1 MRKHIVHVSE
11 WVHKVQIKDTEKILR
26 KLSNIFS
33 TKEQI
38 LIPWDKIIK
47 IGNDV
52 IIVDYKKTKKLE
64 KFT

>member
-1 MRKHIVHVSE
+1 MDLNSYIISVIINKGI
-11 WVHKVQIKDTEKILR
+11 

-38 LIPWDKIIK
+38 VIPWSKIIK

-64 KFT
+64 KLTYFLEVFYDN